1 MKAYSFFVLS
11 TMVSIG
17 LCGVPGG
24 SIARTIET
32 ETSKPFLVA
41 YGADSREDDE
51 VVAFVG
57 EKISVDVFEPDADP
71 DVLLIDAAF
80 RSRYRVLQVV
90 RGEYAGD
97 TIEFTAYD
105 HYGEP
110 SFSKYEHVLLFV
122 RRHEKGYIH
131 VKYQYAPLFR
141 TEAHGFAEC
150 ALKDPAEADKQ
161 LGIEPIPMR
170 FDRSSSV
177 LFEGLR
183 RSWVKARYR
192 PEFYEFVAGK
202 ARCRLGY
209 TAQQAFLRW
218 VARRAAQIIPP
229 AKP

>member
-32 ETSKPFLVA
+32 ETSKPFVVA

-51 VVAFVG
+51 VIAFVG
-57 EKISVDVFEPDADP
+57 EKISVDVFESDPDP
-71 DVLLIDAAF
+71 DVILIDAAF

-90 RGEYAGD
+90 HGEYAGD

-110 SFSKYEHVLLFV
+110 AFSKYEHVLLFV
-122 RRHEKGYIH
+122 RRYANGFVH
-131 VKYQYAPLFR
+131 VKYQYVPLFR
-141 TEAHGFAEC
+141 TEDHGFAAC
-150 ALKDPAEADKQ
+150 ALEAPNESSRR
-161 LGIEPIPMR
+161 LSIEPIPMR
-170 FDRSSSV
+170 FDRSASAP
-177 LFEGLR
+177 FEGLR
-183 RSWVKARYR
+183 RSGVKAHYR
-192 PEFYEFVAGK
+192 PEFYAFVAGK

-209 TAQQAFLRW
+209 TARQAYLRW
-218 VARRAAQIIPP
+218 AARRAAQIVP